1 MLAKLFGIKE
11 DIQEK
16 VPLFFEDVT
25 QPMLVVLYRYFG
37 RPISS
42 VFTGGGT
49 KRKSLLTVQFV
60 SRSKHSASQLQCVE
74 RK

>member
-25 QPMLVVLYRYFG
+25 HL
-37 RPISS
+37 
-42 VFTGGGT
+42 
-49 KRKSLLTVQFV
+49 
-60 SRSKHSASQLQCVE
+60 CW
-74 RK
+74 